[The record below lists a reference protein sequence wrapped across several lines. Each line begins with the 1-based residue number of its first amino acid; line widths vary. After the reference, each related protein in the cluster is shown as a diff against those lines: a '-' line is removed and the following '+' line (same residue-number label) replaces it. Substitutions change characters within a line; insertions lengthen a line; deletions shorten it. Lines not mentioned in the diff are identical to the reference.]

1 MLRPYNIIPVN
12 YQRISIFSFK
22 FSVRKSFVN
31 NGVIVMEFAICY
43 GGLDNP
49 QATTNVLLENEIS
62 IIETGADFFLNSDDE
77 KIKQTAKAFIAKN
90 ITIRSVHAPFG
101 SDFNLSNFDEEK
113 RNKAIEVHE
122 ELLYK
127 TSLADV
133 EMIIIHPGEQVS
145 SKEDIE
151 KMSKIAIDSISQLIG
166 TAEETGVRL
175 AVENMPAGC
184 PGCEVQHIVDILE
197 KIESLSLGVCFDTG
211 HAHIMGQM
219 QEFIE
224 ALGVAIINVHLHD
237 NDSTF
242 DMHLQ
247 PPYGTIDWRVFAE
260 TLQNVGYDEIL
271 TIEAAPWTGAS
282 FKQMVRE
289 VSAVIENALS
299 PDEWQN
305 SNANMA
311 LRCLKCG
318 HAILRSKGQWFCNCT
333 YGA

>member
-1 MLRPYNIIPVN
+1 
-12 YQRISIFSFK
+12 
-22 FSVRKSFVN
+22 
-31 NGVIVMEFAICY
+31 MEFAICY

-77 KIKQTAKAFIAKN
+77 KIKQTAREFIAKD

-101 SDFNLSNFDEEK
+101 NEFNLSNFDEEK
-113 RNKAIEVHE
+113 RDKAILVHE

-127 TSLADV
+127 TALADV

-151 KMSKIAIDSISQLIG
+151 KMSKIAIDSISQLVG
-166 TAEETGVRL
+166 TAEETGVKL

-184 PGCEVQHIVDILE
+184 PGCDIQHIVDILE
-197 KIESLSLGVCFDTG
+197 KIDSLSLGVCFDSG
-211 HAHIMGQM
+211 HAHIMGKM

-224 ALGVAIINVHLHD
+224 TVGGAIINVHLHD
-237 NDSTF
+237 NDGTY

-247 PPYGTIDWRVFAE
+247 PPYGTTDWRVFAE
-260 TLQNVGYDEIL
+260 TLQNVGYDEII

-282 FKQMVRE
+282 FKQMVKE

-305 SNANMA
+305 SNANIA